1 MFSTTDLFLSPCFW
15 FFPPSAASQ
24 SVIILFHLTSINL
37 FCSKPPCWPP
47 TFCPLALT
55 INTNNHIQDLVPN
68 NIRHA
73 ERLLS
78 EVSSGILQ
86 HDMGKNSVGKT
97 EKEKKFSLDWFFC
110 WHLQQIKKEKKRFW
124 LFDIEKVRLWEGTN
138 FSSVCKIEF
147 AFGIFYLFLLAV
159 CILLTCRHLQATVIA
174 FSISSLLSDSYK
186 RSRDTPMWDFS
197 TKRTKDNTQFGLKIT
212 I

>member
-110 WHLQQIKKEKKRFW
+110 WHLQQIKKEKK
-124 LFDIEKVRLWEGTN
+124 KVLTLWYRKGA
-138 FSSVCKIEF
+138 SVRGNK
-147 AFGIFYLFLLAV
+147 FLLCMQNRI
-159 CILLTCRHLQATVIA
+159 CIRHLLS
-174 FSISSLLSDSYK
+174 FSISSLYSTHLSPPPSHSNCIFHQFPIERQLQEVKRHSYVRLQHEK
-186 RSRDTPMWDFS
+186 NQR
-197 TKRTKDNTQFGLKIT
+197 
-212 I
+212 